1 MSDDEY
7 PADMVRRLVRVVLL
21 DEWRGWLEAD
31 YLTLDGLW
39 RLRARLDPTTGE
51 FVRPDAALELL
62 RWDVETKIAATMEI
76 PREDLP
82 GAIGLAPDDASG
94 L

>member
-39 RLRARLDPTTGE
+39 RLRARLDPTSGE

-62 RWDVETKIAATMEI
+62 RWDVETKIAEALQI
-76 PREDLP
+76 DRAALP
-82 GAIGLAPDDASG
+82 GAVGLAPDDPSG